1 MIKAQFRSIPLFCFL
16 CICSNSTNESMVFL
30 DSLCTT
36 LEKCNSEENLFLG
49 GYFNC
54 LESNTDRNNV
64 EPQLLSSK

>member
-1 MIKAQFRSIPLFCFL
+1 
-16 CICSNSTNESMVFL
+16 MVFL